1 MEVKLISHT
10 QNPVAV
16 IEEAASTC
24 YDSEPSPDGKIMK
37 ECIRSGHESVTEHT
51 IFTFKISG
59 VSRALMA
66 QLTRHR
72 IGTAFSIRSQRYCD
86 EDQFS
91 YVTPP
96 DIEKDEVAKELYDA
110 TMQNIANA
118 YKILTLRGIKKEDAR
133 FLLPNACETVITFS
147 CNFRE
152 LRHIC
157 FERLCTRSQWEIR
170 RMVQL
175 MVNEV
180 VAVFPEAKPFLV
192 PKCERNPNY
201 PFCPERQCCGRHKKL
216 KEVYKND

>member
-1 MEVKLISHT
+1 MEVKLIAHT

-24 YDSEPSPDGKIMK
+24 YDSEPTANGLIMK
-37 ECIRSGHESVTEHT
+37 DCIKHGHESVTEHT
-51 IFTFKISG
+51 IFTFKIFG

-72 IGTAFSIRSQRYCD
+72 IGTAFSIRSQRYCN
-86 EDQFS
+86 EQQFD
-91 YVTPP
+91 YITPP
-96 DIEKDEVAKELYDA
+96 DIAKNEKTKQLYDL
-110 TMQNIANA
+110 TMQNIAGA
-118 YKILTLRGIKKEDAR
+118 YEMLVAAGIKKEDAR

-157 FERLCTRSQWEIR
+157 AERLCSRAQWEIR
-170 RMVQL
+170 QMTQRMVD
-175 MVNEV
+175 EV
-180 VAVFPEAKPFLV
+180 VAVFPEAKPYLV
-192 PKCERNPNY
+192 PKCETNPQF
-201 PFCPERQCCGRHKKL
+201 PFCTERNCCGRHKTL